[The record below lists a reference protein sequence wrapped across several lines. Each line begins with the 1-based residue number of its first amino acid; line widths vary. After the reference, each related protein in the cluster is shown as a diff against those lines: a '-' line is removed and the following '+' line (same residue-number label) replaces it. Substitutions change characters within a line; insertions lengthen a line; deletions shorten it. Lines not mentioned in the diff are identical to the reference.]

1 MGRRIVAVVLPQL
14 GCELVRQRAVP
25 TLGASDRLRRPSP
38 QTPEESH
45 ADGPLAV
52 LFSRG
57 KPDGGGEA
65 EDRATATLDLV
76 DEAAFRYGIRPGQRV
91 AEAQATLAELT
102 IQNVSFVEVDAALG
116 RVAEVC
122 LGLGTT
128 AAIRLAPEHPDE
140 DKRRGPAGDAPF
152 DTVFLDV
159 TGAAHLVGGEEAL
172 LDELCERIH
181 ALGHKVQAAIADGP
195 RIARAL
201 ARFAASPV
209 LASGSALVVRKAPHP
224 TVVAKPGARVLG
236 PLPLTALPLDGDTAA
251 FFGRLGIFTVEALT
265 KLPRGEL
272 TPRLGLRA
280 AEVLDL
286 ASGRDDLPL
295 VPYAPPRTIVE
306 ETSFDDPIG
315 SVEPILFV
323 LRGMTSRFAARLG
336 ARGEACLSL
345 VITIPLDRS
354 IANLRDPGKEPVLS
368 LSIELPSPLSDAND
382 LHRALRAK
390 LERAELFAP
399 AVGVHLEVSQ
409 IVEAR
414 RIQIDL
420 SRDKAVRPDALPALL
435 AELSAEIGQDRVGL
449 LEATHAHK
457 PEARSKLVPVR
468 DLDQKRAPAQA
479 GDLEAAEDR
488 DVPLPTR
495 LFPTPVPIGRI
506 TKGAVV
512 AVDNRL
518 YAIESLRFV
527 MRLDGVEWWTS
538 SSASR
543 DYGVAWLVP
552 GATSGK
558 GPAGP
563 KAEGASR
570 AAGLAWVFVDRTTG
584 EGYLQGWCE

>member
-14 GCELVRQRAVP
+14 GCELVRQRAIP
-25 TLGASDRLRRPSP
+25 ALGASDHLRRPSP
-38 QTPEESH
+38 QTP

-76 DEAAFRYGIRPGQRV
+76 DEAAWRYGIRPGQRV

-102 IQNVSFVEVDAALG
+102 IQNVSFVEVDVALG

-128 AAIRLAPEHPDE
+128 AAIRLAPCAPNPDE

-209 LASGSALVVRKAPHP
+209 LSSGSALLVRTVPHP

-236 PLPLTALPLDGDTAA
+236 PLPLTALPLDLDTAA

-265 KLPRGEL
+265 KLPRSEL

-306 ETSFDDPIG
+306 ETSFDDPIAT
-315 SVEPILFV
+315 VEPILFV
-323 LRGMTSRFAARLG
+323 LRGMTSRFAVRLG

-345 VITIPLDRS
+345 TLTIQLDRS
-354 IANLRDPGKEPVLS
+354 IANLRDPSREPVLS
-368 LSIELPSPLSDAND
+368 LSIDLPSPLSDAGD

-390 LERAELFAP
+390 LERTELFAP
-399 AVGVHLEVSQ
+399 AASVHLEVSQ

-435 AELSAEIGQDRVGL
+435 AELSAEIGQDRVGV
-449 LEATHAHK
+449 LEAMHAHK
-457 PEARSKLVPVR
+457 PEARSRLVPVR
-468 DLDQKRAPAQA
+468 DLDQKRAPAEA
-479 GDLEAAEDR
+479 VDLEAAEDR

-512 AVDNRL
+512 AVDSRL

-558 GPAGP
+558 AAAGP
-563 KAEGASR
+563 KGEGASR

>member
-14 GCELVRQRAVP
+14 GCELVRQRAH
-25 TLGASDRLRRPSP
+25 
-38 QTPEESH
+38 EEGR

-76 DEAAFRYGIRPGQRV
+76 DEAAWRYGIRPGQRV

-122 LGLGTT
+122 LNLGTT
-128 AAIRLAPEHPDE
+128 AAIRLAPERSFNARGSGSPSAPCAPNPDE

-209 LASGSALVVRKAPHP
+209 LSSGSALLVRNVPHP

-236 PLPLTALPLDGDTAA
+236 PLPLTALPLDLDTAA

-306 ETSFDDPIG
+306 ETSFEDPIAT
-315 SVEPILFV
+315 VEPILFV

-345 VITIPLDRS
+345 TLTIPLDRS
-354 IANLRDPGKEPVLS
+354 IANLRDPSREPVLS
-368 LSIELPSPLSDAND
+368 LSIDLPSPLSDAGD

-399 AVGVHLEVSQ
+399 AVSVQLEVSQ

-414 RIQIDL
+414 RVQIDL

-435 AELSAEIGQDRVGL
+435 AELSAEIGQDRVGV
-449 LEATHAHK
+449 LEAMHAHK

-468 DLDQKRAPAQA
+468 DLDQKRAPAEA
-479 GDLEAAEDR
+479 VDLEAAEDR

-512 AVDNRL
+512 AVDSRL

-538 SSASR
+538 SAASR

-558 GPAGP
+558 ASAGP
-563 KAEGASR
+563 KGEGASR